1 MNMTKIILKKG
12 REESL
17 LRFHPWVFS
26 GAIAQIV
33 GEPAEGDIVGVFAS
47 DGSFLAYG
55 HYQIGSIAV
64 RVLSFNGENPT
75 KPDFF
80 RNMLSKALHLRIA
93 AGLASLG
100 HPEQTNDSHPDQR
113 TDSHPEQAT
122 HLHPEQATYR
132 HPELDSVPAKNPV
145 PGSVTNCYRLVH
157 GEGDGLPGLI
167 IDFYDGV
174 CVMQAHS
181 VGMFRAKEAICNA
194 LKQIYGDSLK
204 AVYDKSSGT
213 APFKAGLD
221 LVDGYLYKS
230 DVFSDDEQVV
240 QENGHEFLVNWT
252 EGQKTGFFLD
262 QRENRLLTEKYSKGR
277 NVLNLFCYT
286 GGFSVYALGGGAVH
300 VDSVDSSKK
309 AIDMVSKNMSLNG
322 FENSCHSE
330 FCEDA
335 MEYLA
340 KVPEDKYDLMIVD
353 PPAFAKHRGAL
364 SNALRAYQRLNAA
377 AISKV
382 APGGIIFTFSCSQV
396 VDKEAF
402 ALAIFSAAAQTGRS
416 VRILD
421 RLNQPADHAV
431 NIYHPEGE
439 YLKGLLLYVE

>member
-122 HLHPEQATYR
+122 HLHSEQATYR

-230 DVFSDDEQVV
+230 DGFSDDEQVV

-322 FENSCHSE
+322 FENSSHSE

-402 ALAIFSAAAQTGRS
+402 ALAVFSAAAQTGRS